1 MVATV
6 PIRSASLV
14 VSAELEARLARTHKH
29 LHGKDAPVSANF
41 HEQVVET
48 GNDQVVQALEQEGQQ
63 ELRQIDRALTRLESG
78 DYPYCSKCGTA
89 IGEQRLAAIPYTEH
103 CIKCA

>member
-1 MVATV
+1 MNLLHAKEKLM
-6 PIRSASLV
+6 AAK
-14 VSAELEARLARTHKH
+14 AELEARLERTHKH
-29 LHGKDAPVSANF
+29 LHGKDAPVSPNF

-48 GNDQVVQALEQEGQQ
+48 GNDQVVQALEQEGLH
-63 ELRQIDRALTRLESG
+63 ELRQITRALARLESG

-89 IGEQRLAAIPYTEH
+89 IGEQRLTAIPYTEH

>member
-1 MVATV
+1 MNLLQAKHNLLAA
-6 PIRSASLV
+6 R
-14 VSAELEARLARTHKH
+14 AELEARLQRTHKH
-29 LHGKDAPVSANF
+29 LHGKDEPVSANF

-48 GNDQVVQALEQEGQQ
+48 GNDQVVQALEQEAQQ
-63 ELRQIDRALTRLESG
+63 ELRQIGKALARIDSG
-78 DYPYCSKCGTA
+78 DYPYCSKCGKA

>member
-1 MVATV
+1 MNLLHAKQKLLTAQ
-6 PIRSASLV
+6 S
-14 VSAELEARLARTHKH
+14 ELEARLQRTHKH
-29 LHGKDAPVSANF
+29 LHGKDEPVSANF

-48 GNDQVVQALEQEGQQ
+48 GNDQVVQAIEQEGQQ
-63 ELRQIDRALTRLESG
+63 QLRQIGKALARIESG

-89 IGEQRLAAIPYTEH
+89 IGEQRLTAIPYTEH

>member
-1 MVATV
+1 MNLLHAKQKLLAA
-6 PIRSASLV
+6 R
-14 VSAELEARLARTHKH
+14 AELEARLERTHKH

-63 ELRQIDRALTRLESG
+63 ELRQIDKALARLESG
-78 DYPYCSKCGTA
+78 DYLYCSKCGKA
-89 IGEQRLAAIPYTEH
+89 IGEQRLTAIPYTDH
-103 CIKCA
+103 CINCA